1 MLVALIV
8 AVIAAGLLALVSRT
22 PASLRADAQEGS
34 TDPSL
39 GATFTDAEIAR
50 HGAYRGPGYLA
61 LLLTLV
67 VEVVALLLIA
77 RAPLAGVVEHLPQAW
92 PLKAALGGALLAVW
106 MWIVLIPLG
115 YVQGFAIRHAWGLST
130 QSLAGWLSDQ
140 GKGLFLS
147 IVFAAIGAVV
157 FYGVVRWQPRAWWLI
172 GWAAFSILQMLLVYL
187 FPVVIAPLFN
197 RFTPVEEAL
206 ATRVKAIA
214 TEAGVEVD
222 QVLVADASR
231 RTTAQNAYVAGLGAT
246 KRVVL
251 DDTLLA
257 AGDEEETMF
266 VVAHELAHEAESHVL
281 KGVALSSVGLLV
293 AFSALAWLG
302 AQTGLWSWAG
312 ATGISDIRGLPLL
325 MLASILLATLLTPA
339 SNAVS
344 RIFEADADRIAFDLT
359 GEADPAVRA
368 FRRLAFSNL
377 ADLRPPRAL
386 VYLLF
391 SHPPL
396 PERISSAT
404 AAVAG
409 SGAAP

>member
-1 MLVALIV
+1 MTIGKAVLVGLIV
-8 AVIAAGLLALVSRT
+8 ALVAAGVVAIVSRA
-22 PASLRADAQEGS
+22 PASLRAGAHEGS

-61 LLLTLV
+61 VLLTLI

-77 RAPLAGVVEHLPQAW
+77 RGPFAAAVERLPQAW
-92 PLKAALGGALLAVW
+92 PLRAALGGALLAVW
-106 MWIVLIPLG
+106 MWIVLVPLA

-130 QSLAGWLSDQ
+130 QSVTGWLSDQ

-147 IVFAAIGAVV
+147 IVFAAIGALV

-172 GWAAFSILQMLLVYL
+172 GWAAFSVLQLLLVYL

-197 RFTPVEEAL
+197 RFTPVDDAL

-214 TEAGVEVD
+214 TEAGVEID

-231 RTTAQNAYVAGLGAT
+231 RTTTENAYVAGLGAT

-257 AGDEEETMF
+257 GGDEGETMF
-266 VVAHELAHEAESHVL
+266 VVAHELAHEAEGHVL
-281 KGVALSSVGLLV
+281 KGVALSSLGLLV
-293 AFSALAWLG
+293 AFGALAWLSARAG
-302 AQTGLWSWAG
+302 PWSWAG
-312 ATGISDIRGLPLL
+312 AAGVSDIRGLPLL
-325 MLASILLATLLTPA
+325 MLAAIVLATLLTPA
-339 SNAVS
+339 SNSVS
-344 RIFEADADRIAFDLT
+344 RIFEADADRIAFELT
-359 GEADPAVRA
+359 GEAGPAVRA

-391 SHPPL
+391 SHPPI
-396 PERISSAT
+396 PERIR
-404 AAVAG
+404 AAL
-409 SGAAP
+409 SQ

>member
-1 MLVALIV
+1 MTIGKAVLVGLIV
-8 AVIAAGLLALVSRT
+8 ALVAAGVVAIVSRA
-22 PASLRADAQEGS
+22 PASLRAGAHEGS

-61 LLLTLV
+61 VLLTLI

-77 RAPLAGVVEHLPQAW
+77 RGPFAAAVERLPQAW
-92 PLKAALGGALLAVW
+92 PLRAALGGALLAVW
-106 MWIVLIPLG
+106 MWIVLVPLA

-130 QSLAGWLSDQ
+130 QSVTGWLSDQ

-147 IVFAAIGAVV
+147 IVFAAIGALV

-172 GWAAFSILQMLLVYL
+172 GWAAFSVLQLLLVYL

-197 RFTPVEEAL
+197 RFTPVDDAL

-214 TEAGVEVD
+214 TEAGVEID

-231 RTTAQNAYVAGLGAT
+231 RTTTENAYVAGLGAT

-257 AGDEEETMF
+257 GGDEGETMF
-266 VVAHELAHEAESHVL
+266 VVAHELAHEAEGHVL
-281 KGVALSSVGLLV
+281 KGVALSSLGLLV
-293 AFSALAWLG
+293 AFGALAWLAARAG
-302 AQTGLWSWAG
+302 PWSWAG
-312 ATGISDIRGLPLL
+312 AAGVSDIRGLPLL
-325 MLASILLATLLTPA
+325 MLAAIVLATLLTPA
-339 SNAVS
+339 SNSVS
-344 RIFEADADRIAFDLT
+344 RIFEADADRIAFELT
-359 GEADPAVRA
+359 GEAGPAVRA

-391 SHPPL
+391 SHPPI
-396 PERISSAT
+396 PERIR
-404 AAVAG
+404 AALLQ
-409 SGAAP
+409 